1 MFRTYLLPVFLGAAL
16 SACAAAHQNQIA
28 QLRITDP
35 MIASRAPELRGAM
48 TLGDVVHGAPAVTD
62 DAYKKELAY
71 ALESSGLLIADAAQ
85 ARYRVEA
92 TVTLT
97 IEPSIGDRPVTLQ
110 VAYHVVPLAS
120 GAPELAP
127 TIEVQRIAPGLSFG
141 GTMGVGLLLG
151 PSAVENIKR
160 QRLNWAINAA
170 VRQNVTEFLHTL
182 EGWAAPGSIKAH
194 GTLAAANGAAAGPS
208 DDAAFRCPPPGTEID
223 FISGARA
230 IFEATDRAG
239 CHLRGGA
246 TIDTATLFGVYPA
259 EQRDVVLRLWPLNVG
274 KEISF
279 RWTQDYF
286 EWQETYRVVRRE
298 NLTVNAGTFD
308 TFVVEWTAKT
318 ARPGRDQEVTLWY
331 APELGSFIKIT
342 DADPQAFYP
351 RFVTDEAMD
360 VIYR

>member
-1 MFRTYLLPVFLGAAL
+1 MFRTHLLLVFLGAAL
-16 SACAAAHQNQIA
+16 SACAAHHDPVAR
-28 QLRITDP
+28 LRITDP

-48 TLGDVVHGAPAVTD
+48 TLGDVAGGAPDVTAD
-62 DAYKKELAY
+62 GYKKELAY
-71 ALESSGLLIADAAQ
+71 ALESSGLLAADAAQ
-85 ARYRVEA
+85 ARYRVDA
-92 TVTLT
+92 AVTLT
-97 IEPSIGDRPVTLQ
+97 IEPSIGDRRVTVQ

-120 GAPELAP
+120 GAAGLDP
-127 TIEVQRIAPGLSFG
+127 TIEAQRVAPGLSFG
-141 GTMGVGLLLG
+141 AAIGVGVLLG
-151 PSAVENIKR
+151 SSAIEQIRR
-160 QRLNWAINAA
+160 QRLIWAEDVA
-170 VRQNVTEFLHTL
+170 VRQNVTEFLHML
-182 EGWAAPGSIKAH
+182 EGWAAPGSIKAN
-194 GTLAAANGAAAGPS
+194 GTIAAASGAVAGSS
-208 DDAAFRCPPPGTEID
+208 DDAEFHCPPPGTEID

-230 IFEATDRAG
+230 IFEAADRAG
-239 CHLRGGA
+239 CRVRGGA
-246 TIDTATLFGVYPA
+246 TIDAATLFGVYPA
-259 EQRDVVLRLWPLNVG
+259 EQRDAVQRLWPLKVG

-286 EWQETYRVVRRE
+286 EWRETYRVVRRE

-318 ARPGRDQEVTLWY
+318 ASPGRDQEVTLWY